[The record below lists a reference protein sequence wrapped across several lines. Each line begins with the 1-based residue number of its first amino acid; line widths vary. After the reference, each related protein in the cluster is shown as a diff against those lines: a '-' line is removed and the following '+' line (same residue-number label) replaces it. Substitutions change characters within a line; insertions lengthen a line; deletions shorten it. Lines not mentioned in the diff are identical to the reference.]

1 MNWIKK
7 HSIEFQRDK
16 LRILISKVNWN
27 YNKNHIKRV
36 LDDISKEANANGI
49 EVFVYDYNDN
59 IPKGF
64 GFDGLNL
71 QINNK
76 WTGNMIQKK
85 GDNDAVI
92 SDHHYQ
98 RGAALMITYSAIGQI
113 VVVVAPAKAQD
124 SLAEYRE
131 LILYYTHDATTIT
144 RKRIEKWVSYLFY
157 YHRYTG
163 VLHRRTWKD
172 RLIVNWLKTRMYC
185 IEYLNPKEKFT
196 RYSGLYIPTLAL
208 VVSIIALIVSLL
220 SIKGS

>member
-7 HSIEFQRDK
+7 HSIEFQKDK

-27 YNKNHIKRV
+27 YNKNYIKRV

-85 GDNDAVI
+85 EDGGIIFN
-92 SDHHYQ
+92 HHTQ
-98 RGAALMITYSAIGQI
+98 GGAALMITYSKIGQI
-113 VVVVAPAKAQD
+113 NVIVAPAKSED
-124 SLAEYRE
+124 SLAVHRN
-131 LILYYTHDATTIT
+131 LILYHTYDAATIT
-144 RKRIEKWVSYLFY
+144 RRRIEKWVNCLFY

-172 RLIVNWLKTRMYC
+172 RLMVNWLKTRMYF

>member
-7 HSIEFQRDK
+7 HSIDFQKDK

-27 YNKNHIKRV
+27 YNKNYIKRV

-85 GDNDAVI
+85 EEGGIIFN
-92 SDHHYQ
+92 HHTQ
-98 RGAALMITYSAIGQI
+98 GGAALMITYSKIGQI
-113 VVVVAPAKAQD
+113 NVIVAPAKSED
-124 SLAEYRE
+124 SLAVHRS
-131 LILYYTHDATTIT
+131 LILYHTYDAATIT
-144 RKRIEKWVSYLFY
+144 RRRIEKWVNCLFY

-172 RLIVNWLKTRMYC
+172 RLMVNWLKTRMYF

>member
-7 HSIEFQRDK
+7 HSIEFQKDK

-27 YNKNHIKRV
+27 YNKNYIKRV

-85 GDNDAVI
+85 EDGGIIFN
-92 SDHHYQ
+92 HHTQ
-98 RGAALMITYSAIGQI
+98 GGAALMITYSKIGQI
-113 VVVVAPAKAQD
+113 NVIVAPAKSED
-124 SLAEYRE
+124 SLAVHRS
-131 LILYYTHDATTIT
+131 LILYHTYDAATIT
-144 RKRIEKWVSYLFY
+144 RRRIEKWVNCLFY

-172 RLIVNWLKTRMYC
+172 RLMVNWLKTRMYF

-196 RYSGLYIPTLAL
+196 RYSGLYIPTLVL

>member
-7 HSIEFQRDK
+7 HSIEFQKDK

-27 YNKNHIKRV
+27 YNKNYIKRV

-59 IPKGF
+59 FPKGF

-85 GDNDAVI
+85 EDGGIIFN
-92 SDHHYQ
+92 HHTQ
-98 RGAALMITYSAIGQI
+98 GGAALMITYSKIGQI
-113 VVVVAPAKAQD
+113 NVIVAPAKSED
-124 SLAEYRE
+124 SLAVHRS
-131 LILYYTHDATTIT
+131 LILYHTYDAATIT
-144 RKRIEKWVSYLFY
+144 RRRIEKWVNCLFY

-172 RLIVNWLKTRMYC
+172 RLMVNWLKTRMYF

>member
-7 HSIEFQRDK
+7 HSIEFQKDK

-27 YNKNHIKRV
+27 YNKNYIKRV

-85 GDNDAVI
+85 EEGGIIFN
-92 SDHHYQ
+92 HHTQ
-98 RGAALMITYSAIGQI
+98 GGAALMITYSKIGQI
-113 VVVVAPAKAQD
+113 NVIVAPAKSED
-124 SLAEYRE
+124 SLAVHRS
-131 LILYYTHDATTIT
+131 LILYHTYDAATIT
-144 RKRIEKWVSYLFY
+144 RRRIEKWVNCLFY

-172 RLIVNWLKTRMYC
+172 RLMVNWLKTRMYF

>member
-1 MNWIKK
+1 
-7 HSIEFQRDK
+7 
-16 LRILISKVNWN
+16 
-27 YNKNHIKRV
+27 V

-85 GDNDAVI
+85 EDGGIIFN
-92 SDHHYQ
+92 HHTQ
-98 RGAALMITYSAIGQI
+98 GGAALMITYSKIGQI
-113 VVVVAPAKAQD
+113 NVIVTPAKSED
-124 SLAEYRE
+124 SLAVHRS
-131 LILYYTHDATTIT
+131 LILYHTYDSATIT
-144 RKRIEKWVSYLFY
+144 RRRIEKWVNCLFY

-172 RLIVNWLKTRMYC
+172 RLMVNWLKTRMYF

>member
-1 MNWIKK
+1 
-7 HSIEFQRDK
+7 
-16 LRILISKVNWN
+16 
-27 YNKNHIKRV
+27 
-36 LDDISKEANANGI
+36 
-49 EVFVYDYNDN
+49 
-59 IPKGF
+59 
-64 GFDGLNL
+64 
-71 QINNK
+71 
-76 WTGNMIQKK
+76 
-85 GDNDAVI
+85 VI

-124 SLAEYRE
+124 SLAEYRNI
-131 LILYYTHDATTIT
+131 ILYHTHDAATIT

-172 RLIVNWLKTRMYC
+172 RLMVNWLKTRMYF

>member
-16 LRILISKVNWN
+16 LLISISKVNWN
-27 YNKNHIKRV
+27 YNKNLIR
-36 LDDISKEANANGI
+36 LMLEDISKEANANGI
-49 EVFVYDYNDN
+49 EVFVYDYEED
-59 IPKGF
+59 PTGF

-71 QINNK
+71 QIHNK
-76 WTGNMIQKK
+76 WTGNMIRKN
-85 GDNDAVI
+85 GNDGEEI
-92 SDHHYQ
+92 SNHHYQ
-98 RGAALMITYSAIGQI
+98 RGAALMITYSAIGQVNVLI
-113 VVVVAPAKAQD
+113 APAKSDD
-124 SLAEYRE
+124 SLAKHRS
-131 LILYYTHDATTIT
+131 LILYYTHDAATIT

-172 RLIVNWLKTRMYC
+172 RLMVNWLKTRMYF

-208 VVSIIALIVSLL
+208 VVSIIALIISLL

>member
-7 HSIEFQRDK
+7 HSIEFQKDK

-27 YNKNHIKRV
+27 YNKNYIKRV

-85 GDNDAVI
+85 EDGGIIFN
-92 SDHHYQ
+92 HHTQ
-98 RGAALMITYSAIGQI
+98 GGAALMITYSKIGQI
-113 VVVVAPAKAQD
+113 NVIVAPAKSED
-124 SLAEYRE
+124 SLAVHRS
-131 LILYYTHDATTIT
+131 LILYHTYDAATIT
-144 RKRIEKWVSYLFY
+144 RRRIEKWVNCLFY

-172 RLIVNWLKTRMYC
+172 RLMVNWLKTRMYF